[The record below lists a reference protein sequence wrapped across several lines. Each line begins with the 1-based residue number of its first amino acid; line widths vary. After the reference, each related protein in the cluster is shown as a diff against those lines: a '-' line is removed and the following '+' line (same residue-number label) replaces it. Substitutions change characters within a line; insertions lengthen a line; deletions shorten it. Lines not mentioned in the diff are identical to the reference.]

1 MILSLSPFLSPS
13 LIDSSRIW
21 FDPYPGM
28 VRLSGGDYVNE
39 GLVEIYFN
47 GVWGKVCNLLPH
59 DANTIC
65 KQLGYTSSP
74 LNTTL

>member
-1 MILSLSPFLSPS
+1 
-13 LIDSSRIW
+13 
-21 FDPYPGM
+21 M

-39 GLVEIYFN
+39 GLVEVYFN
-47 GVWGKVCNLLPH
+47 GVWGKVCNLLSH
-59 DANTIC
+59 DASTIC